1 MGKMKKL
8 ATNTFRVKLFNKL
21 MGFASALQNI
31 PAKIT
36 PPPFRLM
43 QIGSLFWQS
52 RALYVATKLELADVL
67 GDTEKSTQEIATA
80 LQLHEDHL
88 YRLMRMLGSMGIFD
102 ETAPRV
108 FKNSKTS
115 AFLRQDNPKNVRAMI
130 LMHNSPEM
138 TKPWMESLEE
148 SVRDGGVP
156 FAKVHGIDLFS
167 YMDQHKRFDLL
178 FSQAMD
184 TVENLTGNLFLED
197 FNWGQFDRIIDVGGS
212 KGSKALSI
220 LKSCP
225 NLKAVVF
232 DRPQII
238 EAAKTH
244 WHGKIAADI
253 LARIDFQGGNMFESL
268 PAAASDNDL
277 FVFSAIFHGLSDEE
291 CTTVLS
297 NLKSAI
303 GNTHSSVLFA
313 DAVAEETHIN
323 PTIAAFDMQML
334 IGTTG
339 RERTPSEWKQLLENA
354 GFEIVEI
361 MNVRTFA
368 KFIIAKPFRSGHHA

>member
-1 MGKMKKL
+1 MVNMKKL
-8 ATNTFRVKLFNKL
+8 ATKKFRVKLFNKL
-21 MGFASALQNI
+21 MSIASALQNI
-31 PAKIT
+31 PAQIT

-67 GDTEKSTQEIATA
+67 GDTEKSTQEIATV

-148 SVRDGGVP
+148 SIRDGGVP
-156 FAKVHGIDLFS
+156 FAKVYGVDVFG
-167 YMDQHKRFDLL
+167 YMDQHKNFDLL

-197 FNWGQFDRIIDVGGS
+197 FNWGQFDHIIDVGGS

-220 LKSCP
+220 LKSHP
-225 NLKAVVF
+225 NLKAIVF

-244 WHGKIAADI
+244 WQGKIAADI

-268 PAAASDNDL
+268 PAASDNAL
-277 FVFSAIFHGLSDEE
+277 FVFAAIFHCLSDEE
-291 CTTVLS
+291 CTAVLS
-297 NLKSAI
+297 NLKTVI
-303 GNTHSSVLFA
+303 GNTQSSVLIA
-313 DAVAEETHIN
+313 DAVAEEIHIN

-339 RERTPSEWKQLLENA
+339 RERTPSEWKQLLENS

-361 MNVRTFA
+361 MDVRTFA
-368 KFIIAKPFRSGHHA
+368 KFIIAKPFQSGLHA